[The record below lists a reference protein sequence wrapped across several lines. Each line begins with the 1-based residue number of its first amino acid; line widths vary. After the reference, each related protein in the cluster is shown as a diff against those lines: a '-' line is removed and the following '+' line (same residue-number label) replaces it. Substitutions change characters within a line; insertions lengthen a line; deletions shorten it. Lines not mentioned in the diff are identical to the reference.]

1 MPVQQEDANISSD
14 DSSDDENKKDTPQI
28 SQNAPTKWDFKML
41 KAAYEKAGIN
51 YQYVHAQ
58 FKDLIMKTLMSVE
71 PTITANLQ
79 KNPTS
84 RNNCF
89 ELYGFDIIV
98 DANLKPWVLEVN
110 VMPSLS
116 SSSHFDKRIK
126 TMLICDALTLVGI
139 RGYDKSK
146 FHS

>member
-1 MPVQQEDANISSD
+1 
-14 DSSDDENKKDTPQI
+14 
-28 SQNAPTKWDFKML
+28 
-41 KAAYEKAGIN
+41 
-51 YQYVHAQ
+51 
-58 FKDLIMKTLMSVE
+58 MKTLMSVE

-116 SSSHFDKRIK
+116 SSSPFDKRIK

-146 FHS
+146 FHSQNTATLGLAPFQQSLTIEDLRNNEGLTGEE

>member
-1 MPVQQEDANISSD
+1 
-14 DSSDDENKKDTPQI
+14 
-28 SQNAPTKWDFKML
+28 
-41 KAAYEKAGIN
+41 
-51 YQYVHAQ
+51 
-58 FKDLIMKTLMSVE
+58 MKTLMSVE

-79 KNPTS
+79 KKPTS

-89 ELYGFDIIV
+89 EIYGFDIIV
-98 DANLKPWVLEVN
+98 DASSKPWVLEVN

-116 SSSHFDKRIK
+116 SSSPFDKRVK

-146 FHS
+146 FHSQSTATLGLAPFQQSLTIEDLRNNEGLTGEE

>member
-1 MPVQQEDANISSD
+1 MNKFVHLTNFSINKRATNFVKNTDKHQIQPPQQEDGNISSD

-28 SQNAPTKWDFKML
+28 SQVAPTKWDFKML
-41 KAAYEKAGIN
+41 KTAYEKAGIN

-89 ELYGFDIIV
+89 ELYGFDISWTPISS
-98 DANLKPWVLEVN
+98 LGCLSR
-110 VMPSLS
+110 MPTPCE
-116 SSSHFDKRIK
+116 R
-126 TMLICDALTLVGI
+126 
-139 RGYDKSK
+139 
-146 FHS
+146 

>member
-1 MPVQQEDANISSD
+1 LPVQQEDANISSD

-116 SSSHFDKRIK
+116 SSSPFDKRIK